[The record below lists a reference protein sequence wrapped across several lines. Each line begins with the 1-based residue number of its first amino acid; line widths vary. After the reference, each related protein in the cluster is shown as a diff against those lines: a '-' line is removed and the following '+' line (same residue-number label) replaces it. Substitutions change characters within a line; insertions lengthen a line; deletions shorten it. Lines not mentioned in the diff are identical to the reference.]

1 MSIQGIIVGKK
12 LTDWQRVDAD
22 GNSVE
27 VEPGAFDA
35 LYAGIKPALFDDQHM
50 IEIPAYYY
58 RAAELLGTPG
68 FTPFDPQNLCEA
80 LCETDDQAV
89 TRLADLL
96 REGDTAAAGQALEK
110 LTRDYWEAAARSE
123 AERQINKEAEN
134 HPCAGCSSRRC
145 SSCDA

>member
-1 MSIQGIIVGKK
+1 MN
-12 LTDWQRVDAD
+12 LT
-22 GNSVE
+22 SM
-27 VEPGAFDA
+27 PGFGDEATWPPCSGHPND
-35 LYAGIKPALFDDQHM
+35 PRTDDSPREAA
-50 IEIPAYYY
+50 IDT
-58 RAAELLGTPG
+58 RAAELLGAPG

-80 LCETDDQAV
+80 LCETGDQNIE
-89 TRLADLL
+89 RLADLL
-96 REGDTAAAGQALEK
+96 RQGDTAAAGQALAK

>member
-1 MSIQGIIVGKK
+1 MN
-12 LTDWQRVDAD
+12 LTSMPGFGDEATWPPYSGHPNDPRAD
-22 GNSVE
+22 
-27 VEPGAFDA
+27 
-35 LYAGIKPALFDDQHM
+35 DDGPSDSA
-50 IEIPAYYY
+50 IGD
-58 RAAELLGTPG
+58 RAAELMETPG

-80 LCETDDQAV
+80 LCEADDQAV

-96 REGDTAAAGQALEK
+96 REGDTAAAGQELEK

>member
-1 MSIQGIIVGKK
+1 MN
-12 LTDWQRVDAD
+12 LTSMPGFGDEATWPPYSGHPNDPRAD
-22 GNSVE
+22 
-27 VEPGAFDA
+27 
-35 LYAGIKPALFDDQHM
+35 DDGPSDSA
-50 IEIPAYYY
+50 IGD
-58 RAAELLGTPG
+58 RAAELMETPG

-80 LCETDDQAV
+80 LCEADDQAV

-123 AERQINKEAEN
+123 AERQINKEAES